1 MFVGYIMG
9 GHGGAVGTS
18 SAENSRR
25 HEESK
30 FLDNFIHHEITENKT
45 QQNMQKRRAP
55 TVDFSAQIYRKHI
68 RDNYCRKD

>member
-1 MFVGYIMG
+1 MG